1 MPRQWQQLQ
10 YVMSTDPVSPVSGTN
25 PDPSLA
31 RKNKRV
37 NNGFT
42 LIELLVVIAIIAIL
56 ASMLLPALSK
66 AKVKA
71 QGISCLNNLKQLQLC
86 WLMYAH
92 DNDDRLVPN
101 AIGGGAAWIQNNV
114 SSLPGFT
121 NVADLQKGLLYKYN
135 TSPAIYQ
142 CAADAPRVPGG
153 GPGSPGK
160 TYKCVRSYSMNGR
173 MNSDVDWVQGT
184 AYPNYTR
191 LSAITKPQ
199 PSANLVFIDENIYT
213 IDDGYFAIP
222 VGTNPSLFQNA
233 PAARHNNGGVLSF
246 ADGHTELWRWLEP
259 TTRLIKSVNYTS
271 PKGANDRDLRRLQDA
286 ILLKN

>member
-1 MPRQWQQLQ
+1 MA
-10 YVMSTDPVSPVSGTN
+10 STTTQAMKIDQPFPLINGIN
-25 PDPSLA
+25 RNHA
-31 RKNKRV
+31 RTRSRLSIIT
-37 NNGFT
+37 GFT

-56 ASMLLPALSK
+56 ASMLLPALAK
-66 AKVKA
+66 AKTKA
-71 QGISCLNNLKQLQLC
+71 QGISCLSNLKQLQLC
-86 WLMYAH
+86 WIMYAH

-114 SSLPGFT
+114 AGYPGFT
-121 NVADLQKGLLYKYN
+121 NVADIQKGLLYKYN
-135 TSPAIYQ
+135 SSPAIYQ

-153 GPGSPGK
+153 APGAPGK
-160 TYKCVRSYSMNGR
+160 SFRCVRSYSMNGR
-173 MNSDVDWVQGT
+173 MNSDVDWVQGA

-191 LSAITKPQ
+191 ISAITKPQ

-222 VGTNPSLFQNA
+222 VATNPALFQNA

-246 ADGHTELWRWLEP
+246 VDGHTELWRWLEP
-259 TTRLIKSVNYTS
+259 TTRLIKGVNYTS
-271 PKGANDRDLRRLQDA
+271 PKGAKDRDLRRLQDV